1 MIQWKNGGLNKKS
14 DSWPFGHE
22 SASKLLKGCVVL
34 LGSLEDDYVEDDYS
48 EQGIKVLA
56 DVMRDAVS
64 RIDEDKKRG

>member
-1 MIQWKNGGLNKKS
+1 MATQCVEVSLRDN
-14 DSWPFGHE
+14 PME
-22 SASKLLKGCVVL
+22 VLKGCVVL
-34 LGSLEDDYVEDDYS
+34 LGSLHDGYAEDDYS